1 MPQIPD
7 PIELLYAYSNGY
19 FPMAHPEHD
28 NMVYWHRPDKRGII
42 PLENFHVSK
51 NLRRLYRNGPF
62 EFAMNTAFDEVI
74 RGCADRDTTW
84 ISDEIIRVYSQLHE
98 MGHAHS
104 FEVWRVGQLV
114 GGLYGIRLKRAF
126 FGESMFSRE
135 SNTSKLALVYLV
147 DYMQSD
153 DMTLLDTQY
162 LNNHLKQFG
171 AIEIPDDQYMELLEA
186 ALTDEQAGELSND

>member
-1 MPQIPD
+1 M
-7 PIELLYAYSNGY
+7 
-19 FPMAHPEHD
+19 
-28 NMVYWHRPDKRGII
+28 
-42 PLENFHVSK
+42 
-51 NLRRLYRNGPF
+51 
-62 EFAMNTAFDEVI
+62 
-74 RGCADRDTTW
+74 
-84 ISDEIIRVYSQLHE
+84 
-98 MGHAHS
+98 
-104 FEVWRVGQLV
+104 